1 MKNIII
7 LGHGVGVKFV
17 IESLQS
23 SNSEYKVA
31 GLVTHPLIDH
41 KEDLEMI
48 ENRKD
53 LYGNYAYNVFD
64 VVEDYNIDLIE
75 SANVNE
81 NRVIRWIEKFN
92 PKYIIS
98 IGCRNI
104 IKSVFLNHFKDKVLN
119 IHTTPLPRY
128 RGAASD
134 SWMILNGEWSNKMYG
149 CIHFIDEGIDT
160 GAIIAKSYYT
170 VPDKGYPI
178 DVFKARLDTFN
189 DILLKGLENLEDD
202 NFIPNK
208 QSINES
214 TTFPRLYTPRD
225 GKIDFNK
232 FCGEEIIRFIHAFGY
247 PFQGASCKMGD
258 KTINILKAEF
268 YTDISFHSFATGLI
282 FGKNKENEYKISVK
296 DGYILIKEIEFE
308 GVAIKQ
314 NKVFRLGKTLN

>member
-1 MKNIII
+1 MKNIVI

-17 IESLQS
+17 IESLRS
-23 SNSEYKVA
+23 SNTKYKVV

-41 KEDLEMI
+41 KSDLEMI
-48 ENRKD
+48 ENRKE

-64 VVEDYNIDLIE
+64 VVEDYNIELIE

-81 NRVIRWIEKFN
+81 DRVIRWIDKIN
-92 PKYIIS
+92 PTYIIS

-104 IKSVFLNHFKDKVLN
+104 IKSTFLTHFKDKVLN

-134 SWMILNGEWSNKMYG
+134 SWMILNGEWGKKMYG

-170 VPDKGYPI
+170 VPEKGYPI
-178 DVFKARLDTFN
+178 DVFKARLDTFH
-189 DILLKGLENLEDD
+189 DILLKGLKNLEDD
-202 NFIPNK
+202 NFIPEK
-208 QSINES
+208 QSKNES
-214 TTFPRLYTPRD
+214 TTFPRLNTPRD

-232 FCGEEIIRFIHAFGY
+232 FNGEEIIRFIYAFGY
-247 PFQGASCKMGD
+247 PFQGASCEMGD
-258 KTINILKAEF
+258 KTINILRAKF

-282 FGKNKENEYKISVK
+282 FGKNKQNEYKISVK

-308 GVAIKQ
+308 GVSIKQ

>member
-17 IESLQS
+17 IESLLS

-31 GLVTHPLIDH
+31 GIVTHPLIDH

-48 ENRKD
+48 ENRKG

-119 IHTTPLPRY
+119 IHTTPLPKY

-134 SWMILNGEWSNKMYG
+134 SWMILNGEWGNKMYG

-160 GAIIAKSYYT
+160 GDIIAKSYYT

-178 DVFKARLDTFN
+178 DIFKARLDTFN
-189 DILLKGLENLEDD
+189 DILIKGLKNLENDD
-202 NFIPNK
+202 FIPEK
-208 QSINES
+208 QSLNES
-214 TTFPRLYTPRD
+214 TNFPRLYTPRD

-232 FCGEEIIRFIHAFGY
+232 FSGEEIVRFIYAFGF

-268 YTDISFHSFATGLI
+268 HNDITFHSFATGLI

-296 DGYILIKEIEFE
+296 DGYILIKEIEFD
-308 GVAIKQ
+308 GLSIKQ
-314 NKVFRLGKTLN
+314 NMVFRLGKTLN